1 MWISNTATT
10 AMMIPIVDAI
20 AQVSVEGDAN
30 DEEDPEDPQRAP
42 LASEDPSNADTEPM
56 VEYNVVDTG
65 NKQGPVAL
73 VQVGKKTSKYFMSET
88 QKKAKIERQRNLL
101 LMAVAYSANIGG
113 TGVIT
118 GSPPNLVVPQ
128 VSIFNYVIGIYVR
141 RTMWLLFLIR
151 LRNLISL
158 SMNNS

>member
-1 MWISNTATT
+1 MGCIRPAPRIMRIYLPQSAQYSFEGMQLDCIFDMKDYDLKIGGYAIKTT
-10 AMMIPIVDAI
+10 F
-20 AQVSVEGDAN
+20 SY
-30 DEEDPEDPQRAP
+30 
-42 LASEDPSNADTEPM
+42 ADTEPM

-65 NKQGPVAL
+65 NGRAPVAL
-73 VQVGKKTSKYFMSET
+73 VQVGKKSSKYFMSET

-128 VSIFNYVIGIYVR
+128 VS
-141 RTMWLLFLIR
+141 
-151 LRNLISL
+151 
-158 SMNNS
+158 

>member
-20 AQVSVEGDAN
+20 SQVAAVDDDPSLP
-30 DEEDPEDPQRAP
+30 DEDQDDKALDHEDAP
-42 LASEDPSNADTEPM
+42 LASPDLSNHDTEPM
-56 VEYNVVDTG
+56 VVLKVIEKG
-65 NKQGPVAL
+65 SKQAPDLAEIGR
-73 VQVGKKTSKYFMSET
+73 QSSKYFESET
-88 QKKAKIERQRNLL
+88 QKKAKIARHRNLL

-128 VSIFNYVIGIYVR
+128 VMENR
-141 RTMWLLFLIR
+141 
-151 LRNLISL
+151 
-158 SMNNS
+158 